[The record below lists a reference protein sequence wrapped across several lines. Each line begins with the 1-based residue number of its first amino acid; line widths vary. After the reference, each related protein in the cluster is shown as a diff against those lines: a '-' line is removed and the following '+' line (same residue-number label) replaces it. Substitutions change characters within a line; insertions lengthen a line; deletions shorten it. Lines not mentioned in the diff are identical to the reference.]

1 MLKINPH
8 DGTYPPV
15 KVGGYDILPF
25 TIIITAGMDDDL
37 FGGLP
42 AVSTSNAGENAS
54 AIASVADAV
63 DRRPKPVIVSATND
77 DEKKQ
82 VSTKND
88 DDEKQSSSSGKQQP
102 SSKQT
107 ATSSSLVNSIGTAGT
122 MMAFVPH
129 AIRNKKRK
137 SGSGSH
143 TRTMAKQDLAGSQ
156 SSSSIAQLVVD
167 SNVYNNGV
175 IRKSPSEIIV
185 HMKSDTPSVGG
196 AENGNIPDDYN
207 NNDCN
212 NDNDDDDD
220 DEPCLDNEPEAMRLL
235 HASVTQPYDP
245 YCPND
250 YLAYRERKK
259 MEQIRKDMQASALQR
274 LEQQE
279 MLRKKIEDERKK
291 LLESGDFSKIVEQS
305 RGDRE
310 GVAVG
315 GGTGNGRGRGVTNL
329 PAWLVKKQDA
339 QKKEME
345 RSVGHINDGR
355 FDDPAA

>member
-1 MLKINPH
+1 
-8 DGTYPPV
+8 
-15 KVGGYDILPF
+15 
-25 TIIITAGMDDDL
+25 MDDDL

-42 AVSTSNAGENAS
+42 AVSTSNASENAS
-54 AIASVADAV
+54 AIASVADTV
-63 DRRPKPVIVSATND
+63 DRRPKPVLVPATND
-77 DEKKQ
+77 DAKKQ
-82 VSTKND
+82 VSTTND
-88 DDEKQSSSSGKQQP
+88 DDEKQSSSSDKQQP

-137 SGSGSH
+137 VGGSGSTR
-143 TRTMAKQDLAGSQ
+143 TRTMAKQDSAVSQ
-156 SSSSIAQLVVD
+156 PSSNIDQLVVD
-167 SNVYNNGV
+167 SKVSDSYDKQ
-175 IRKSPSEIIV
+175 KSPSEIIV

-196 AENGNIPDDYN
+196 AENDNIRDDDYN

-212 NDNDDDDD
+212 NDNDDDDN
-220 DEPCLDNEPEAMRLL
+220 DEPYLDNEPEAMRLL

-245 YCPND
+245 FCPND

-279 MLRKKIEDERKK
+279 MLRKKVEEERKK
-291 LLESGDFSKIVEQS
+291 LLESGDFSKIVEKS

-310 GVAVG
+310 GAAVG
-315 GGTGNGRGRGVTNL
+315 RGVGKGRGRGVTNL
-329 PAWLVKKQDA
+329 PAWLVKKQDE
-339 QKKEME
+339 QKEEMD
-345 RSVGHINDGR
+345 RSAGHIDDGQ
-355 FDDPAA
+355 FDDYAI

>member
-1 MLKINPH
+1 
-8 DGTYPPV
+8 
-15 KVGGYDILPF
+15 
-25 TIIITAGMDDDL
+25 MDDDL

-54 AIASVADAV
+54 AIAVAADAV
-63 DRRPKPVIVSATND
+63 DRRPKPVLVSAIND

-88 DDEKQSSSSGKQQP
+88 DDEKQSSSFGKQP

-107 ATSSSLVNSIGTAGT
+107 ATSSSLVKSIGTAGT

-156 SSSSIAQLVVD
+156 PSSSIAQLMVD
-167 SNVYNNGV
+167 SIVNNNDV

-185 HMKSDTPSVGG
+185 HMKSDTPSVNG
-196 AENGNIPDDYN
+196 AENEYIRDDYN

-212 NDNDDDDD
+212 NDTDDDDD
-220 DEPCLDNEPEAMRLL
+220 DEPYLDNEPEAMRLL
-235 HASVTQPYDP
+235 HARLTQPYDP

-279 MLRKKIEDERKK
+279 MLRKKVEEERKK
-291 LLESGDFSKIVEQS
+291 LLESGDFSKIVEKS

-315 GGTGNGRGRGVTNL
+315 GGKGNGRGRGVTNL
-329 PAWLVKKQDA
+329 PAWLVKKQDE
-339 QKKEME
+339 QKEEME
-345 RSVGHINDGR
+345 RPAGHVDDGR
-355 FDDPAA
+355 FDAI